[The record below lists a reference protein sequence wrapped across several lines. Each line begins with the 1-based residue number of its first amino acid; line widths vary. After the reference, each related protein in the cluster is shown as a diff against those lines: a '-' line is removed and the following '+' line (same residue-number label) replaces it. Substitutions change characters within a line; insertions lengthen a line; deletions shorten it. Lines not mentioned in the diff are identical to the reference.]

1 LAFAAHVK
9 QWGLDLDDT
18 QSLRAQFYLPCMQM
32 PDDFLAMAP
41 SGSGVMVRYEGSLSA
56 ALESIRRA
64 NKEMSSQQTIY
75 NDQTM
80 ESVISDSMAARRF
93 AMILL
98 GAFAVL
104 ALGLASVG
112 IYGVIAYVVGE
123 RTQEIGIRMA
133 LGAQQK
139 DVLRLVVWQGT
150 RLALLGVA
158 IGLGAALIL
167 TRLMTRLL
175 YGISATDPATFAGL
189 ATVLTAVAVA
199 ACWIPARKAMRVD
212 PVVALRYE

>member
-1 LAFAAHVK
+1 
-9 QWGLDLDDT
+9 
-18 QSLRAQFYLPCMQM
+18 
-32 PDDFLAMAP
+32 
-41 SGSGVMVRYEGSLSA
+41 
-56 ALESIRRA
+56 
-64 NKEMSSQQTIY
+64 
-75 NDQTM
+75 
-80 ESVISDSMAARRF
+80 VISDSMAARRF

-98 GAFAVL
+98 GAFAAL

-133 LGAQQK
+133 LGARQK
-139 DVLRLVVWQGT
+139 DVLRLVLWQGT

-158 IGLGAALIL
+158 IGLAAALTL
-167 TRLMTRLL
+167 TRLITRLL

-189 ATVLTAVAVA
+189 ATVLIAVAVA

>member
-1 LAFAAHVK
+1 
-9 QWGLDLDDT
+9 
-18 QSLRAQFYLPCMQM
+18 MQM
-32 PDDFLAMAP
+32 PDNFIAMTP
-41 SGSGVMVRYEGSLSA
+41 SGSGVMLRYQGSLSS
-56 ALESIRRA
+56 ALDSIRRA
-64 NKEMSSQQTIY
+64 NQEMSSQQAIY

-98 GAFAVL
+98 GAFAAL

-133 LGAQQK
+133 LGARQG
-139 DVLRLVVWQGT
+139 DVLRLVLWQGT
-150 RLALLGVA
+150 RLALLGVV
-158 IGLGAALIL
+158 IGLGAALAL

-189 ATVLTAVAVA
+189 AAVLTAVAVA
-199 ACWIPARKAMRVD
+199 ACLIPARKAMRVD